1 MGLGSL
7 WVGREGIS
15 PSGAKKAIQSSF
27 PPPGGGGKPFSVQRP
42 QSGFRPRSA
51 HRRHRVLQGA
61 VKDSVKRGVH
71 VRLAAQ
77 LMDFAEQAL
86 GPLGRL
92 DILGQGLKAD
102 LLKFI
107 PEGFGLPGRLGGG
120 RDGALGLA
128 GP

>member
-1 MGLGSL
+1 
-7 WVGREGIS
+7 
-15 PSGAKKAIQSSF
+15 
-27 PPPGGGGKPFSVQRP
+27 
-42 QSGFRPRSA
+42 
-51 HRRHRVLQGA
+51 
-61 VKDSVKRGVH
+61 